1 MFLQCKSKF
10 PTFNWS
16 RFRKHVYKV
25 VDQICDYYARLN
37 DLPVVAQVEP
47 GYLVNDLPSK
57 DFFPLQTIVPELI
70 DIPNNLVAEA
80 PTNPEDFSLVASD
93 FQTKILPG
101 ITHWGHPRFF
111 AYFPAIT
118 NFESILADMMA
129 TSVSNP
135 GFNVSMGRDKWK
147 PASVLTQERE

>member
-1 MFLQCKSKF
+1 VSLA
-10 PTFNWS
+10 
-16 RFRKHVYKV
+16 H
-25 VDQICDYYARLN
+25 
-37 DLPVVAQVEP
+37 
-47 GYLVNDLPSK
+47 
-57 DFFPLQTIVPELI
+57 IVSLSI
-70 DIPNNLVAEA
+70 LSAEA
-80 PTNPEDFSLVASD
+80 PKDPEDFSLVASD

-135 GFNVSMGRDKWK
+135 GFNVSTEWEPSWRVRD
-147 PASVLTQERE
+147 